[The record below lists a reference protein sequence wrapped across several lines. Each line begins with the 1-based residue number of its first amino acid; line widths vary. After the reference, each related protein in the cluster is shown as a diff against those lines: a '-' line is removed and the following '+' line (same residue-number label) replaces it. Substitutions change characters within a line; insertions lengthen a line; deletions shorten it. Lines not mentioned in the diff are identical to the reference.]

1 LMFKADQLVHKK
13 TSMMLKNSTITY
25 DLTAI
30 ALFELKSRPKMN
42 LNINMGL
49 KRKYYFSTVDIGW
62 GIG

>member
-1 LMFKADQLVHKK
+1 
-13 TSMMLKNSTITY
+13 MMSKNPTITY
-25 DLTAI
+25 DSTAI

-42 LNINMGL
+42 LNINTGA